1 MANLRLASEVDRPL
15 LVASVLLSLIGIAFV
30 FSATAN
36 AVMEAKQGLYLKQFI
51 WFGVALAWG
60 ALTAAIPYRVY
71 EGKTSYLLYSIAAL
85 LLVLTLFVGHVG
97 LGAQRWLGWGPLK
110 FQPSELAKVA
120 LVLVLATILSDRKTS
135 LTQVRSLVKPCLL
148 AVIPFALV
156 LKQPDLGTSVAFIMI
171 LFTMLFWAGL
181 PPLYLFLLL
190 TPLINVAL
198 SFFLPAWIV
207 FAAILALVLYRSR
220 LRLMPILVVV
230 AINLVVGIVTPQVW
244 NHLEPYQRQ
253 RVTTF
258 LDPNGDPYGA
268 GYQIIQSKIAIGSG
282 QMWGKGFMH
291 GTQKGLAFLPEQHTD
306 FIFSVVGEETGF
318 LGAAV
323 VTLLY
328 LTLVLRGVKVAHH
341 ARNRFGSLL
350 AIGMTSIFLYHILV
364 NICMTVGLAPVT
376 GLPLPLLSYG
386 GTSLLTSFLQIGL
399 IQNVAMRWREY

>member
-1 MANLRLASEVDRPL
+1 
-15 LVASVLLSLIGIAFV
+15 
-30 FSATAN
+30 
-36 AVMEAKQGLYLKQFI
+36 
-51 WFGVALAWG
+51 
-60 ALTAAIPYRVY
+60 
-71 EGKTSYLLYSIAAL
+71 
-85 LLVLTLFVGHVG
+85 
-97 LGAQRWLGWGPLK
+97 
-110 FQPSELAKVA
+110 
-120 LVLVLATILSDRKTS
+120 
-135 LTQVRSLVKPCLL
+135 
-148 AVIPFALV
+148 
-156 LKQPDLGTSVAFIMI
+156 
-171 LFTMLFWAGL
+171 
-181 PPLYLFLLL
+181 
-190 TPLINVAL
+190 
-198 SFFLPAWIV
+198 
-207 FAAILALVLYRSR
+207 
-220 LRLMPILVVV
+220 
-230 AINLVVGIVTPQVW
+230 
-244 NHLEPYQRQ
+244 
-253 RVTTF
+253 VTTF

-282 QMWGKGFMH
+282 QMFGKGFMH